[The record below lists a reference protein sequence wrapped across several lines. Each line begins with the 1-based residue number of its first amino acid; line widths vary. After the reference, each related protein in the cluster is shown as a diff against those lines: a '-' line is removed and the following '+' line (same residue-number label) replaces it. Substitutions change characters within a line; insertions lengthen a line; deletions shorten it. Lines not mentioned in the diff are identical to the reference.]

1 MLSTTEIFN
10 RLNEYFNEEAAQAI
24 TSAITDTYGRLAE
37 KLTDFEKLATKD
49 EVNELRDA
57 IKQLTEAQSKTEVR
71 LDQLAESQI
80 QLAEAQSR
88 TEEKLNQL
96 VEAQKRTEGRLNQ
109 LAEAQKRT
117 EERLNQLAEAQS
129 KTERELA
136 KLTIVVGRVHKN
148 FGGLSD
154 SIGFMLEDRA
164 FKALPALLK
173 ERFGIEV
180 QGRLI
185 RTYLENA
192 QGESEEVNIYG
203 KGLKDGSELV
213 IVGESKSQLAGKHI
227 TRFKKMLARLTPV
240 LGMEVFPLMTTYMA
254 KPEVL
259 QQAET
264 ENIAVFMSYEF

>member
-1 MLSTTEIFN
+1 MLSTIEIFN

-24 TSAITDTYGRLAE
+24 TSAITDSYSRLAE
-37 KLTDFEKLATKD
+37 KLTDFERLATKD

-71 LDQLAESQI
+71 LDQLAEAQI

-88 TEEKLNQL
+88 TEEK
-96 VEAQKRTEGRLNQ
+96 
-109 LAEAQKRT
+109 
-117 EERLNQLAEAQS
+117 LNQLAEAQS

>member
-1 MLSTTEIFN
+1 MLPTTEIFN
-10 RLNEYFNEEAAQAI
+10 RLNEYFNEDVAQAI
-24 TSAITDTYGRLAE
+24 TSAITDSYSRLAE
-37 KLTDFEKLATKD
+37 KLTDFERLATKD

-57 IKQLTEAQSKTEVR
+57 IKQLTEAQSKTEGR
-71 LDQLAESQI
+71 LDQLAEAQI

-96 VEAQKRTEGRLNQ
+96 VEAQKKTEGRLD
-109 LAEAQKRT
+109 
-117 EERLNQLAEAQS
+117 QLAEAQS

-136 KLTIVVGRVHKN
+136 KLTIVVGRVQKK

-203 KGLKDGSELV
+203 KGLKNGSELV
-213 IVGESKSQLAGKHI
+213 IIGESKSQLAKKHI
-227 TRFKKMLARLTPV
+227 TRFKKVLARLTPV

-254 KPEVL
+254 RPEVL